1 MISSVPVACRAHYFQ
16 NEQILIFSG
25 VSQSLCHCPLTLL
38 NKLMLYSPSR
48 ANIIRSTGIIILNN
62 EEMSAIE

>member
-1 MISSVPVACRAHYFQ
+1 MVSSVPVTCRAHYFQ
-16 NEQILIFSG
+16 NEQVLIFSR
-25 VSQSLCHCPLTLL
+25 VSQSLCQCPLTPL

-62 EEMSAIE
+62 EEMSAIG